1 MKINFEVTEI
11 RDATIGDARVSAYP
25 PDTPVKILRITPVAD
40 VHAAACGDI
49 ILALSVPET
58 AGIIAAIPE
67 TPIYG
72 PEGKVTGHTERTP
85 GTAVSLSIG

>member
-1 MKINFEVTEI
+1 MQIAFEVTEI
-11 RDATIGDARVSAYP
+11 RDATIGDARISAYP
-25 PDTPVKILRITPVAD
+25 PDTPVKILRISPTAD

-58 AGIIAAIPE
+58 AGIIAAVDPK
-67 TPIYG
+67 PIYG

-85 GTAVSLSIG
+85 GTAVMLSIG